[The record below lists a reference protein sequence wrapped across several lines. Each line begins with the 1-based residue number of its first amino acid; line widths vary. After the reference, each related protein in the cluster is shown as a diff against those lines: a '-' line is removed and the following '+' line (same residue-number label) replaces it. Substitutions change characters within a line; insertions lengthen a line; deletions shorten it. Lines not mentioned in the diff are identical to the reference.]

1 MRRRGFLVAGAAAG
15 SGLLVGCGVSPRARL
30 GEAAD
35 FAASPGEVALNAWL
49 KIAEDGRV
57 TVAAPRAEMG
67 QGVHTALALL
77 VAEELEADWARVAIQ
92 PTAPSAPRATTPAA
106 MAAGPMPADFRPRS
120 GVSGRPI
127 GATRPSPSESAGD
140 TGRVAAGSDRT

>member
-35 FAASPGEVALNAWL
+35 FAAGPGEVTLNAWL
-49 KIAEDGRV
+49 KIAQDGRV
-57 TVAAPRAEMG
+57 IVAAPRAEMG

-77 VAEELEADWARVAIQ
+77 VAEELEADWARVEVQ
-92 PTAPSAPRATTPAA
+92 PTPVGALYANTALLLNASPFEMDDEGWGARTTAA
-106 MAAGPMPADFRPRS
+106 SLRWAGQVLS
-120 GVSGRPI
+120 LQQ
-127 GATRPSPSESAGD
+127 
-140 TGRVAAGSDRT
+140 